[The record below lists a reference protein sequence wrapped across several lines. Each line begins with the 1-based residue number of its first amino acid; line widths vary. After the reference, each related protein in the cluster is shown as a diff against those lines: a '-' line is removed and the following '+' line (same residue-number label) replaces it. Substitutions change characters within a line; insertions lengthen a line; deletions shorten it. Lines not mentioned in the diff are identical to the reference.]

1 MGEHSLQYD
10 IYFWEGGVTKMVEQ
24 FDTVMKI
31 AHIMECI
38 ARLLPLDDLVRV
50 EIARKQF
57 DDTDH
62 YYTVGIME
70 YRELGLNSRLHRL
83 EVYQDGTFEEYPF
96 PISDE
101 VK

>member
-1 MGEHSLQYD
+1 
-10 IYFWEGGVTKMVEQ
+10 MVEQ
-24 FDTVMKI
+24 FDSVMKI

-38 ARLLPLDDLVRV
+38 SRLLPMDDFVRV

-57 DDTDH
+57 DDTDCC
-62 YYTVGIME
+62 YTIGIME
-70 YRELGLNSRLHRL
+70 YRELGLESRLRRL

-96 PISDE
+96 PISDG